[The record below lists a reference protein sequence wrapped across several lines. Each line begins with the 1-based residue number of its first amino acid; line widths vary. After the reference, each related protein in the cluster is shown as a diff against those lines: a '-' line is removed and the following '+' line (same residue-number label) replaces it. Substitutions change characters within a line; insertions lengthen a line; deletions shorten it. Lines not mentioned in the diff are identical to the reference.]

1 VDKAKEEEQDCPAAL
16 IKLVEQPKAWRYEAT
31 KILIEFG
38 HDIKTLKRECTA
50 VLALAILILGVL
62 VKLAMGV

>member
-1 VDKAKEEEQDCPAAL
+1 MDKAKEEEDCPAAL

-38 HDIKTLKRECTA
+38 SDIKTLKRECTA
-50 VLALAILILGVL
+50 VLALVILILGVL
-62 VKLAMGV
+62 VKLALG